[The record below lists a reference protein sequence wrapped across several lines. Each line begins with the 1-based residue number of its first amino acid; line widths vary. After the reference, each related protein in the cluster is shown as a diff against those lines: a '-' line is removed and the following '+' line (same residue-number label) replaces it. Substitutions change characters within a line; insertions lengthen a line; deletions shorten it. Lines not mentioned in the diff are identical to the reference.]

1 MNNLVHRVNITKVI
15 LKMGYSID
23 NPLIYTFFKGK
34 TKIFF
39 IFRNQI
45 QWKSGLFLRH
55 IPILVAHNPHDLW
68 SHTGWSHEGIESV
81 VRSRGK
87 FLGFLGKRKFSQ
99 WCSGEKIKKWTKIYK
114 GTGWPKQK
122 IYFNKV
128 TVRLLICLC
137 VPPIIL

>member
-1 MNNLVHRVNITKVI
+1 MNNLIHMVNITKGI
-15 LKMGYSID
+15 SNLFGHPIN
-23 NPLIYTFFKGK
+23 NPLMYTLFKGK

-45 QWKSGLFLRH
+45 QWKSGLFLCH
-55 IPILVAHNPHDLW
+55 IPILVAHHPHDLW

-99 WCSGEKIKKWTKIYK
+99 WCSGEKTR
-114 GTGWPKQK
+114 TT
-122 IYFNKV
+122 NV
-128 TVRLLICLC
+128 VRNAGCARSRYTLKNFF
-137 VPPIIL
+137 